1 MGKYANH
8 EELGANAPVN
18 WRENTRP
25 ELYLEGMS
33 TITPPGM
40 KLKAERVNRFKAKI
54 DQPHSTRWHL
64 NYDVAMFGGT
74 DIPGPS
80 SETKQMRLEEMLD
93 HIPRKK

>member
-1 MGKYANH
+1 M
-8 EELGANAPVN
+8 GANAPVN

-54 DQPHSTRWHL
+54 DQPHSAKWHR
-64 NYDVAMFGGT
+64 YFDIAMFGGSDIADT
-74 DIPGPS
+74 DYKA
-80 SETKQMRLEEMLD
+80 KQMRLEEMLD
-93 HIPRKK
+93 HIPRKR